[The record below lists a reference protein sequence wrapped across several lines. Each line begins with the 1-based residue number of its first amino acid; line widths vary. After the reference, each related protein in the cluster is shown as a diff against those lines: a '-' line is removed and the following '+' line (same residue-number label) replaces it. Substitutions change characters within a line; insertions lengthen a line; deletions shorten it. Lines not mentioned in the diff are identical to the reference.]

1 MNEFVS
7 EQLALAMN
15 ELRQT
20 KEDIETYKHRYEG
33 KHEHNLRQRK
43 ILKPTRTNIKVD
55 INIT

>member
-7 EQLALAMN
+7 AQLALAMN

-33 KHEHNLRQRK
+33 KH
-43 ILKPTRTNIKVD
+43 
-55 INIT
+55 